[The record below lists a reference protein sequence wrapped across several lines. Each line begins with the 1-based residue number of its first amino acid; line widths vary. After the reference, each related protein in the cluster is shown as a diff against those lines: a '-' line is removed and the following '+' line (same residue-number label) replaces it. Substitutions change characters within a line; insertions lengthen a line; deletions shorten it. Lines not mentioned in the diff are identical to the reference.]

1 MIVQCIGDS
10 PQIISIVLFFGLD
23 TAPRILLPKLV
34 VIIFIAV
41 DQLQILSFLGL
52 ATGNADAEIIVLV
65 ENDELVVIVGIIRV
79 VRIVR
84 ARRISVLLVVRLG
97 CMISHTM

>member
-52 ATGNADAEIIVLV
+52 ATGNADAETVVLV

-84 ARRISVLLVVRLG
+84 ARRISVLFVVRFG
-97 CMISHTM
+97 CMISHKM